1 MAKNFQIDT
10 RVDSRKNLR
19 VRLSGDFDGTSAC
32 ELLNVLREKAAKYSC
47 VTVETQELK
56 SVKSFGLQIVSSGI
70 PKKRPGGA
78 KIGFT
83 GKYRSA
89 FCLE

>member
-19 VRLSGDFDGTSAC
+19 VKLAGDFDGTSAC
-32 ELLNVLREKAAKYSC
+32 ELLNVLREKAAKYSR

-56 SVKSFGLQIVSSGI
+56 SVESFGLQIVASRI
-70 PKKRPGGA
+70 PKRSPGGA

>member
-10 RVDSRKNLR
+10 RVDGSKNLT
-19 VRLSGDFDGTSAC
+19 VRLAGDFDGTSAC
-32 ELLNVLREKAAKYSC
+32 ELLNVLRKKAAKCSC

-56 SVKSFGLQIVSSGI
+56 SVESFGLQIVSSGI
-70 PKKRPGGA
+70 PKKGPGGVE
-78 KIGFT
+78 IGFT